1 MAFFTSISAQIASEA
16 EETKTSEGV
25 DVLKIKA
32 LHMGSPAI
40 PLWLYVDKDSD
51 NAPFLKALADKIK
64 DGTTARVLVSG
75 VLQAVYAVKDEATK
89 QITKPPKLI
98 IYVGAARRLR
108 ADTNVD
114 PEQAIVFGSGF
125 AQVVTDFHDKS
136 KRKPELLI
144 SSGTQDLTEDGKY
157 SSRLQVIGDTK
168 TKTNDVC
175 LRVNDGQEIYFMA
188 NLFRSE
194 GVMGDTSYDKI
205 KASATFMEEG
215 DRVKSKSNGR
225 RNHTPNMSGQLS
237 DTFEETE
244 TEDKSKSVNELAKM
258 AGIALGDF

>member
-1 MAFFTSISAQIASEA
+1 MAFFTSISAQIISEA

-25 DVLKIKA
+25 DVYKIKA
-32 LHMGSPAI
+32 LHMGNPAI
-40 PLWLYVDKDSD
+40 PLWLYIDRDSD
-51 NAPFLKALADKIK
+51 NAVFLKSLAGKVK
-64 DGTTARVLVSG
+64 GGETPRVLASG
-75 VLQAVYAVKDEATK
+75 VLQACYATKDDNTK

-108 ADTNVD
+108 ADTNID
-114 PEQAIVFGSGF
+114 PEQAVVFGSGF
-125 AQVVTDFHDKS
+125 AQVVTDFHDKT

-144 SSGTQDLTEDGKY
+144 SSGTQDLTEEGKY

-175 LRVNDGQEIYFMA
+175 LRVDDGKEVYFMA

-194 GVMGDTSYDKI
+194 GTMGETSYDKI

-237 DTFEETE
+237 DTFEEAESEE
-244 TEDKSKSVNELAKM
+244 TGKSVNELAKM